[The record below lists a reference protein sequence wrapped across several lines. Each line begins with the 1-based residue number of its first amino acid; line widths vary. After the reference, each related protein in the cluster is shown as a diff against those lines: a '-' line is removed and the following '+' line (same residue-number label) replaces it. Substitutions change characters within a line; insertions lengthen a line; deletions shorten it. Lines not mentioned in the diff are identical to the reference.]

1 MTSES
6 YRTACQYCF
15 RIFHSKKEAKAC
27 EARCSLERNIRK
39 EMRHVKA
46 GEHSRQQ
53 GLAIAYGKTR
63 RAGFKVPTA
72 KQRAARKAFA
82 ETYGGKRTAASGH
95 AGIEYIPG
103 VGYVRIKG

>member
-1 MTSES
+1 MCKHCWNV
-6 YRTACQYCF
+6 YR
-15 RIFHSKKEAKAC
+15 SKRKATEC
-27 EARCSLERNIRK
+27 EARCALKKNIRK

-46 GEHSRQQ
+46 GEHPVEQ

-63 RAGFKVPTA
+63 RAGFKVPSA

-82 ETYGGKRTAASGH
+82 ETYGGKRTATSGH